1 MTDQAAVPGSLTSR
15 LWRGEVPLA
24 IAFWRY
30 GMLWGTLINV
40 LATIAT
46 LALVAEGAPLAAW
59 LAVHFLPLPYNFL
72 VVVGVWRARDTES
85 WAQATIAIWATFLTF
100 A

>member
-1 MTDQAAVPGSLTSR
+1 MTDQAAATGSLVSR

-30 GMLWGTLINV
+30 GMLWGTLINL

-46 LALVAEGAPLAAW
+46 LALVAYDVPMPAW
-59 LAVHFLPLPYNFL
+59 MAVHFAPLPYNFL
-72 VVVGVWRARDTES
+72 IVVAVWRARDTES
-85 WAQATIAIWATFLTF
+85 WAQVAIAIWAVFLTF